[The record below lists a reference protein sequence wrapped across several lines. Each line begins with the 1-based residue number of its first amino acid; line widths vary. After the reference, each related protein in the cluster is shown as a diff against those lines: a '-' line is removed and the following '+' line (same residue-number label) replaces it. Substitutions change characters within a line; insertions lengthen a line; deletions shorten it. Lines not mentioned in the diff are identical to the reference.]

1 MIIIFNRAL
10 NVLITFII
18 FLVCFLG
25 FWANKQ
31 RHKARYD
38 NQGLEMVW
46 TVLPAVILVVLGFN
60 SNKLLYILEGE
71 VVGVVFRVVAAQWYW
86 VIDNQSLYMMK
97 NLNFSKASSDIFLAA
112 KKRIWIVTSLDVL
125 HCFYVPDFFNKVDAV
140 PGRINIMRSQ
150 TNEGVHYGLCAEI
163 CGANHAFMP
172 IGINVV

>member
-1 MIIIFNRAL
+1 
-10 NVLITFII
+10 
-18 FLVCFLG
+18 
-25 FWANKQ
+25 
-31 RHKARYD
+31 
-38 NQGLEMVW
+38 MVW

-71 VVGVVFRVVAAQWYW
+71 VVGVVFSVVAAQWYW

-112 KKRIWIVTSLDVL
+112 KKRVWIVTSLDVL

-140 PGRINIMRSQ
+140 PGRINMMRSQ
-150 TNEGVHYGLCAEI
+150 VNGGVHYGLCAEI
-163 CGANHAFMP
+163 CGANHAFIP